1 MKNHICGMVLFEILE
16 WCEVHLSDMDMRSCR
31 GGCCEFVYLHFV
43 GFNLS
48 WIEIL
53 LDSTVVGFKFCCIQ
67 FLLDSSF
74 GWIQH
79 LLDSSF
85 AGFNFWWI
93 QVCWIQVLQG

>member
-1 MKNHICGMVLFEILE
+1 MEWSFLIEILE
-16 WCEVHLSDMDMRSCR
+16 WCEVHLSDMDMRSCG

-53 LDSTVVGFKFCCIQ
+53 LDSTAVAFNFC
-67 FLLDSSF
+67 
-74 GWIQH
+74 WIQV

-85 AGFNFWWI
+85 AGFNC
-93 QVCWIQVLQG
+93 CWFQVLLDSTFAGFNCC